1 MTWRRSPSTG
11 GIGGVIETHQPRR
24 RRKQARTL
32 ARNDHNFP
40 FQLHVNLVEVYVVV
54 RDSTGIPAPDL
65 KKEDF
70 RLYDKGKLQTIT
82 NFAVETPESRK
93 KAALA
98 KFTKQIGEN
107 PAETSE
113 KALPPDHFVAVMFDD
128 THLTEGGLMYARNS
142 VSQFLDTLGPTERI
156 GFCSTSG
163 HTNFQQI

>member
-1 MTWRRSPSTG
+1 
-11 GIGGVIETHQPRR
+11 
-24 RRKQARTL
+24 
-32 ARNDHNFP
+32 
-40 FQLHVNLVEVYVVV
+40 V
-54 RDSTGIPAPDL
+54 RDSTGIPVPDL

-113 KALPPDHFVAVMFDD
+113 KALPPDHFVAVMLVGFW
-128 THLTEGGLMYARNS
+128 LCPAAASAKKYEGTR
-142 VSQFLDTLGPTERI
+142 RI
-156 GFCSTSG
+156 SP
-163 HTNFQQI
+163 NLIRIVVL